1 MRSRPILLFVLL
13 LCTGYAASTSA
24 YADDAVPYW
33 DEQVMQAPE
42 TTSPMAL
49 CVSAIALAATLLL
62 KRRTGPTPQRHQD
75 FDFDSQTLVFPRW
88 QR

>member
-1 MRSRPILLFVLL
+1 MIRSRPILLFMLM

-24 YADDAVPYW
+24 YAEIAAPYW
-33 DEQVMQAPE
+33 EEQVMQAPE
-42 TTSPMAL
+42 TTSPNAL

-62 KRRTGPTPQRHQD
+62 RRRDPGRQRCQD
-75 FDFDSQTLVFPRW
+75 FDSETLVFSRS

>member
-1 MRSRPILLFVLL
+1 MLSRPVLLFVLL
-13 LCTGYAASTSA
+13 LCTGYAATSSA
-24 YADDAVPYW
+24 YADEAIPYW

-42 TTSPMAL
+42 TTPPTAL

-62 KRRTGPTPQRHQD
+62 KRRTGPRPQRHQD
-75 FDFDSQTLVFPRW
+75 FDFNSETLVFPRS